1 MPKDADSSV
10 QLFRLCYQGC
20 VQGVGFRPV
29 VWRVARSC
37 GLAGQVKN
45 TAGGVEVLLWADEQQ
60 CQVFIQQVLALL
72 PPQADIHRL
81 DIEPVSDVQALD
93 QISRQAFFIQP
104 SSSGFQHTRMPADT
118 ATCPDCLQELFDP
131 DNRRYRYPFI
141 NCTHCGPRYTVIRK
155 LPYDRANTTLAG
167 FPMCSACDDEYQNPE
182 HRRFHA
188 QTNVCP
194 ECGPHLWL
202 ENSQAE
208 SVNPEDTFTFLAQ
221 RLRQGEIVA
230 LKGLGGFHLCCDA
243 RNETAVKCLRQRK
256 GRPAKALALMVA
268 DTEAAKA
275 YIKLS
280 STEADYL
287 SSAQAP
293 ILLCRKR
300 SPLFADAAVTQQQ
313 SLAESIAPDSHELG
327 IMLPY
332 TPIHHLLMQ
341 AFGGPLVMTSGNPS
355 GQLQVINN
363 DEARTAL
370 VPLADWLLLHDRPIE
385 QRIDDA
391 VVRVVAGKDLQVL
404 RPGRGV
410 APSYLPLPTG
420 FNPEVPVL
428 ALGGDLKNTLC
439 LSGEQGLHMTP
450 FIGDLAAPDAY
461 QAHRQARIA
470 LQQECPADIAS
481 LACDA
486 HPNYI
491 STRQAR
497 SESSTPLAFV
507 HHHHAHMA
515 SCLVDNAYPLNGPSV
530 LALCLDGTGYGEDG
544 SLWGGECLL
553 GDYAS
558 YRRVGQ
564 VRPFPLPGGKQAI
577 LQPWRILASQLHQAG
592 MNWADARTVWSCLRG
607 KPLDTITAMIDK
619 GVNTPITSSMGR
631 LFDAMAAALGCYAE
645 GISYEGQAVIKLEQ
659 LAQASDCQ
667 DVEPYTLQ
675 CQQNEQGLL
684 QLEAAPFWYQLADDL
699 RASRSRREIAVAFH
713 LGVVRCL
720 LDMVYQLGQ
729 KHAFQHVVLT
739 GGVMQNRFL
748 SERLEQGI
756 ARLGYT
762 PLYHQRVPCNDAG
775 LSVGQTAVALARAQV
790 RLQGKGEPDA

>member
-29 VWRVARSC
+29 VWHVARSC

-60 CQVFIQQVLALL
+60 CQIFTQQVSALL

-81 DIEPVSDVQALD
+81 DIEPVNDALTLE
-93 QISRQAFFIQP
+93 QISRQAFSIQP

-141 NCTHCGPRYTVIRK
+141 NCTYCGPRYTVIRK
-155 LPYDRANTTLAG
+155 LPYDRASTTLVG
-167 FPMCSACDDEYQNPE
+167 FPMCSACDEEYQNPE

-194 ECGPHLWL
+194 ECGPRLWL
-202 ENSQAE
+202 ENPQAE
-208 SVNPEDTFTFLAQ
+208 SITPEDTFTFLAQ

-256 GRPAKALALMVA
+256 GRPAKALALMLA

-275 YIKLS
+275 HVELS

-287 SSAQAP
+287 SSPQAP

-300 SPLFADAAVTQQQ
+300 SLHTIEAALSQQQ
-313 SLAESIAPDSHELG
+313 LLAESIAPDSHELG

-363 DEARTAL
+363 EDARKAL
-370 VPLADWLLLHDRPIE
+370 APLAGWLLLHDRPIE
-385 QRIDDA
+385 RRIDDA
-391 VVRVVAGKDLQVL
+391 VVRVVAGKALQVL
-404 RPGRGV
+404 RPGRGF
-410 APSYLPLPTG
+410 APLYLPLPAG

-439 LSGEQGLHMTP
+439 LSDEQGLHMTP

-461 QAHRQARIA
+461 QAHRQARIE
-470 LQQECPADIAS
+470 LQQECRADIAS

-497 SESSTPLAFV
+497 SENSPPLAFV
-507 HHHHAHMA
+507 QHHHAHMA

-553 GDYAS
+553 GDYAN

-564 VRPFPLPGGKQAI
+564 VKPFPLPGGKQAI

-592 MNWADARTVWSCLRG
+592 MDWSAARTVWSCLG
-607 KPLDTITAMIDK
+607 DKPLDTITAMIDK

-645 GISYEGQAVIKLEQ
+645 GISYEGQAAIKLEQ
-659 LAQASDCQ
+659 LAQSSDCQ

-675 CQQNEQGLL
+675 CQQNAQGLL
-684 QLEAAPFWYQLADDL
+684 QLEAAPLWYQLVDDL
-699 RASRSRREIAVAFH
+699 RASRPRCEIAVAFH
-713 LGVVRCL
+713 LGVIRCL
-720 LDMVYQLGQ
+720 LDMVYRLGQ
-729 KHAFQHVVLT
+729 MHPFQHVVLT

-756 ARLGYT
+756 AQLGYT
-762 PLYHQRVPCNDAG
+762 PLCHQRVPCNDAG
-775 LSVGQTAVALARAQV
+775 LSVGQAAVALARV
-790 RLQGKGEPDA
+790 QGQQQGEGEPNA